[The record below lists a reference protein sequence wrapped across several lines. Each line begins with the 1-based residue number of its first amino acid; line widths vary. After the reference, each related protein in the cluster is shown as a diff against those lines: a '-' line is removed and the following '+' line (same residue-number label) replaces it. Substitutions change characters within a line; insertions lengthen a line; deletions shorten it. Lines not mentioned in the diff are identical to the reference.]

1 MTHNYTQMAHHD
13 KGAID
18 LGKLKQRTDYTR
30 ADLEEFVY
38 RLKRHG
44 YGGKEYGSKEI
55 YKEQVRL
62 FKPTGSNGGLLSRPT
77 IERRINDSKNKDTKD
92 WNPIRYA
99 PAELDYS
106 VDAVPRQWIDY
117 VARLSMISEFLW
129 DRPLTGS
136 EAEVAERVGGGFNDP
151 FGEQVDLIPQ
161 LAMVREYVSRH
172 LYTAERNATE
182 IFDLYFTYAPWK
194 YGLPFYLK
202 QLEPKAHG
210 IPMMTDFML
219 FASESEGW
227 KEESPVLDD
236 AFRQLGLNLSGYGM
250 EWHFYWDLEKDSMAN
265 IVGGFVPDDES
276 KGKCN
281 WMKILESDD
290 NTRDK
295 WAEIRRVPAE
305 VTK

>member
-1 MTHNYTQMAHHD
+1 VAHNYTQMTHYD

-18 LGKLKQRTDYTR
+18 LGKLKPRTDYTR

-62 FKPTGSNGGLLSRPT
+62 FEPTANNGGLLSRPT
-77 IERRINDSKNKDTKD
+77 IERRINDSKNKGK
-92 WNPIRYA
+92 NAIPYA
-99 PAELDYS
+99 PAEPDYS
-106 VDAVPRQWIDY
+106 VDAVPRQWISY
-117 VARLSMISEFLW
+117 VARLSTISEFLW
-129 DRPLTGS
+129 GRPLTGR
-136 EAEVAERVGGGFNDP
+136 EAEVAEIVGGGFNDP

-161 LAMVREYVSRH
+161 LAMVREYASTEAFPSDRIP
-172 LYTAERNATE
+172 TE

-202 QLEPKAHG
+202 QLQPKAQG
-210 IPMMTDFML
+210 IPVITDFLL

-227 KEESPVLDD
+227 KEESPVFDD
-236 AFRQLGLNLSGYGM
+236 ALRQLGLM
-250 EWHFYWDLEKDSMAN
+250 EWHFYWDVEKDSLAN
-265 IVGGFVPDDES
+265 IVGGFVQDDES

-281 WMKILESDD
+281 WMKILESND

-295 WAEIRRVPAE
+295 WAEIKLVRAE